1 MIEQIAEICEEF
13 RIVTLNRQIK
23 IVQKLLKSNKIIDI
37 AILGQFK
44 SGKSSF
50 INRLVERTLLPTGV
64 IPVTSVITRISYS
77 ENEYAEVIF
86 ESGSK
91 KKIQLVEISQY
102 IDESCNPENKK
113 KVELVDIFLPSLKKY
128 RGIRLVDTPGMGSYF
143 KHNTETTMDWSPE
156 AGISILDISAER
168 PLSENEI
175 TLLKDLMNYS
185 PKIIILLTKTDIF
198 SDKQINEIKGYIRE
212 SLQKE
217 FDIDFT
223 LFEYSIHR
231 ETETYRSII
240 EKVLIEPL
248 VTNIDTEFQKIIEH
262 KIKNLI
268 KETVN
273 YLDIAYQAS
282 LKAES
287 ERERIKIKIIDEKL
301 NYDFIF
307 KEVRLIS
314 NSYTGQTRES
324 LVNKL
329 EKFKLDLIKKLNNEY
344 KSSSSDWRGNL
355 WKLTRIF
362 EEWSKNILQSEL
374 FSISDSYHYEFIENL
389 KTAKNHFTHFLRDF
403 RERLTQ
409 NISTVLGISLKL
421 EEWEIPIGEIKQPD
435 IRIGRSFD
443 FHLDLIWFLFPMFIF
458 RNIFVN
464 HFRKQ
469 ILTLIE
475 TNLYRMA
482 SDYTARINKEI
493 INIERFT
500 INQIKDELDTIGNVI
515 LSKDNN
521 SSMILEKIN
530 ALLEMIKKST
540 QNN

>member
-50 INRLVERTLLPTGV
+50 INSLVERTLLPTGV

>member
-50 INRLVERTLLPTGV
+50 INSLVERTLLPTGV

-287 ERERIKIKIIDEKL
+287 EREIKGNKGL
-301 NYDFIF
+301 FG
-307 KEVRLIS
+307 RL
-314 NSYTGQTRES
+314 
-324 LVNKL
+324 
-329 EKFKLDLIKKLNNEY
+329 
-344 KSSSSDWRGNL
+344 
-355 WKLTRIF
+355 
-362 EEWSKNILQSEL
+362 
-374 FSISDSYHYEFIENL
+374 
-389 KTAKNHFTHFLRDF
+389 
-403 RERLTQ
+403 
-409 NISTVLGISLKL
+409 
-421 EEWEIPIGEIKQPD
+421 
-435 IRIGRSFD
+435 
-443 FHLDLIWFLFPMFIF
+443 
-458 RNIFVN
+458 
-464 HFRKQ
+464 
-469 ILTLIE
+469 
-475 TNLYRMA
+475 
-482 SDYTARINKEI
+482 
-493 INIERFT
+493 
-500 INQIKDELDTIGNVI
+500 
-515 LSKDNN
+515 
-521 SSMILEKIN
+521 
-530 ALLEMIKKST
+530 
-540 QNN
+540 

>member
-1 MIEQIAEICEEF
+1 M
-13 RIVTLNRQIK
+13 
-23 IVQKLLKSNKIIDI
+23 
-37 AILGQFK
+37 
-44 SGKSSF
+44 
-50 INRLVERTLLPTGV
+50 
-64 IPVTSVITRISYS
+64 
-77 ENEYAEVIF
+77 
-86 ESGSK
+86 
-91 KKIQLVEISQY
+91 
-102 IDESCNPENKK
+102 
-113 KVELVDIFLPSLKKY
+113 
-128 RGIRLVDTPGMGSYF
+128 
-143 KHNTETTMDWSPE
+143 
-156 AGISILDISAER
+156 AG
-168 PLSENEI
+168 
-175 TLLKDLMNYS
+175 
-185 PKIIILLTKTDIF
+185 
-198 SDKQINEIKGYIRE
+198 
-212 SLQKE
+212 
-217 FDIDFT
+217 
-223 LFEYSIHR
+223 
-231 ETETYRSII
+231 
-240 EKVLIEPL
+240 
-248 VTNIDTEFQKIIEH
+248 
-262 KIKNLI
+262 
-268 KETVN
+268 
-273 YLDIAYQAS
+273 
-282 LKAES
+282 
-287 ERERIKIKIIDEKL
+287 
-301 NYDFIF
+301 YDFIF